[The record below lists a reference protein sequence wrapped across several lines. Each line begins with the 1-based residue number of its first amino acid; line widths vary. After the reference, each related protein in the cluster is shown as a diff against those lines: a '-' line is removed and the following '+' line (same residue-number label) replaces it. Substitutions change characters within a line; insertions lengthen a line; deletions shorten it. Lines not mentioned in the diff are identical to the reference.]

1 MRTTWKILNALPLA
15 AALLL
20 LGGCDVSPMGVD
32 PAAEDGRLIWI
43 EDEPELE
50 VWLIRPTSPVD
61 SLGRAAGARADEQG
75 AGATAAAY

>member
-1 MRTTWKILNALPLA
+1 MRTTWKTLSALPLA

-20 LGGCDVSPMGVD
+20 LGGCDVNPLGVE
-32 PAAEDGRLIWI
+32 PADTSRLIWI

-61 SLGRAAGARADEQG
+61 SVGVAAGARANDAE
-75 AGATAAAY
+75 ATTAH

>member
-1 MRTTWKILNALPLA
+1 MRTTSRTLNALPLA

-20 LGGCDVSPMGVD
+20 LGGCDISPVGVD
-32 PAAEDGRLIWI
+32 PAEEGRLIWI

-61 SLGRAAGARADEQG
+61 SLGRAAGVRVDAR
-75 AGATAAAY
+75 TAAAY